1 MQKPVVRLDALRVQ
15 KCMLNN
21 KSRVIVFVFFKSQSL
36 MSDDSKHDIIY
47 CWQASLEIAVGIVK
61 IKQAHRILRKVVNL
75 IKLHH

>member
-1 MQKPVVRLDALRVQ
+1 
-15 KCMLNN
+15 
-21 KSRVIVFVFFKSQSL
+21 

-61 IKQAHRILRKVVNL
+61 IKQANRILRKVVNL